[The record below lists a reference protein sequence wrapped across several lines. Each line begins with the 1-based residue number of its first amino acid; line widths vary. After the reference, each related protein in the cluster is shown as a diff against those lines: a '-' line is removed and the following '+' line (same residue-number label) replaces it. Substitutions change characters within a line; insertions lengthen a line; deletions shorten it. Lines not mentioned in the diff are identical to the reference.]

1 MSISADLLRGC
12 TDSIILGRLSQ
23 QDSYGYRIARA
34 VSQQTGGALEL
45 KEATL
50 YTAFKRLENS
60 GCIRSYWGDEQ
71 SGARRRYYAI
81 TPEGR
86 AKLKKDIE
94 VWRETRAVL
103 DGLMDGSGEATDHP
117 IE

>member
-1 MSISADLLRGC
+1 MPISADLLRGY
-12 TDSIILGRLSQ
+12 TDAIILGQLSQ
-23 QDSYGYRIARA
+23 GDSYGYHIART
-34 VSQQTGGALEL
+34 VSQLTGGALEL

-50 YTAFKRLENS
+50 YTAFKRLENG

-86 AKLKKDIE
+86 AKLDKDREI
-94 VWRETRAVL
+94 WRETRTVL
-103 DGLMDGSGEATDHP
+103 DGLMDESGEETGHP
-117 IE
+117 IG